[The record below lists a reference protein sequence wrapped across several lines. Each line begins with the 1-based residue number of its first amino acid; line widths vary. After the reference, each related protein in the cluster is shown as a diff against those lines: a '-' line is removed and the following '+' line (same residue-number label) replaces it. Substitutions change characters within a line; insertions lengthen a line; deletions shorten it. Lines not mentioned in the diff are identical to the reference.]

1 MFYILPLYIVPLL
14 SVLFLQHKINA
25 FQTEDFLLTGV
36 FYYGIINKKIFH

>member
-1 MFYILPLYIVPLL
+1 MLEQLL
-14 SVLFLQHKINA
+14 KFKSDVRLGRKEVNA

>member
-1 MFYILPLYIVPLL
+1 MFYILPIYCAIVILC
-14 SVLFLQHKINA
+14 LFLQYKINA